1 MKGPKLN
8 TAPKVWSHESHI
20 EEDSHFPCHAGHII
34 SDAGQDAIGLLDHL
48 DTVVARASQHPVVLF
63 CQATFQ
69 PLLSYQYYFMVVMTQ
84 VQHPGLTLVECS
96 ANDGDAWTQILS
108 CMSQN
113 FSRSQGKISVWFTAV
128 GQQLLRKTTFSTC
141 CFLGQGADHKIE
153 LTSMQE
159 TSTGLHLHYTTV
171 HCAAAIGM
179 TR

>member
-1 MKGPKLN
+1 MLVTLFLMQAKMPLAFLI
-8 TAPKVWSHESHI
+8 TWTQWWLVPASTPWSFSVRQLSSH
-20 EEDSHFPCHAGHII
+20 SCHTNITSWHK
-34 SDAGQDAIGLLDHL
+34 
-48 DTVVARASQHPVVLF
+48 
-63 CQATFQ
+63 
-69 PLLSYQYYFMVVMTQ
+69 VVMTQ

-159 TSTGLHLHYTTV
+159 TSTGLHLHYTTL